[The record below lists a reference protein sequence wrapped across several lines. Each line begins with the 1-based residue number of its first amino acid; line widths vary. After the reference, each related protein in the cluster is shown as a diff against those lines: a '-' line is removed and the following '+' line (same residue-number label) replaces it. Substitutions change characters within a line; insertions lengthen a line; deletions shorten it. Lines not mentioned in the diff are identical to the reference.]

1 MDRRVGFRA
10 GSFGYWLICLGT
22 RHIGQQLSGHIHIKD
37 DQELVQ
43 TGPYH
48 FIRHPA
54 YVGYL
59 LMALC
64 LMLGYASLSG
74 VRVFFCVLMPAMI
87 YRIQLEDQ
95 FLADDFGKHLMISAE
110 RENDYCRASGDLS
123 GH

>member
-1 MDRRVGFRA
+1 MGF
-10 GSFGYWLICLGT
+10 GLVLLGT
-22 RHIGQQLSGHIHIKD
+22 GLFVWACATLGSSYSGHIHIKD

-54 YVGYL
+54 YAGYL
-59 LMALC
+59 LMAFGLG
-64 LMLGYASLSG
+64 LGYASLSG